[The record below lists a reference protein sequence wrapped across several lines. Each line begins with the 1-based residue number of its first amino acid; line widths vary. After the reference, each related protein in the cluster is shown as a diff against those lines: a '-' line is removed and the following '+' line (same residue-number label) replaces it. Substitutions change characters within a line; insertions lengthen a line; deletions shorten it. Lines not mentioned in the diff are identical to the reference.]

1 MANVNLFIYLF
12 MAVLDLHCCEDF
24 SLAVVNGGL
33 LFIALCRLLTVA
45 ASLVADASL

>member
-1 MANVNLFIYLF
+1 

-33 LFIALCRLLTVA
+33 LFIALCRLLIVA